1 MILFFRIMYNNI
13 GNIVTLLC
21 PNYTPKEPLLDSK
34 SYKSLVYIKL
44 HKIKHEHSSQEFTMI
59 VFGNTHDRSI
69 GLFVVSIK
77 FVL

>member
-1 MILFFRIMYNNI
+1 MYNNI

-44 HKIKHEHSSQEFTMI
+44 HKIKHEHSSQQQYQLLSNI
-59 VFGNTHDRSI
+59 SVFKQC
-69 GLFVVSIK
+69 VSMPPHLSLGW
-77 FVL
+77 FLPD